1 MTFWTHLIL
10 DCAGM
15 NINIESRDL
24 IQKFIDELVI
34 DVLKMKKIG
43 DTIYQYFPDTH
54 YNCIHEIVGYSVV
67 QIISLSSI
75 TLYLNDLPKSG
86 FIHIF

>member
-1 MTFWTHLIL
+1 MTFGTHLIL

-15 NINIESRDL
+15 NINFESRDL

-43 DTIYQYFPDTH
+43 DTIYQYFPDND
-54 YNCIHEIVGYSVV
+54 YNRIHEIVGYSVV

-75 TLYLNDLPKSG
+75 TLHLNYISTIWTGL
-86 FIHIF
+86 